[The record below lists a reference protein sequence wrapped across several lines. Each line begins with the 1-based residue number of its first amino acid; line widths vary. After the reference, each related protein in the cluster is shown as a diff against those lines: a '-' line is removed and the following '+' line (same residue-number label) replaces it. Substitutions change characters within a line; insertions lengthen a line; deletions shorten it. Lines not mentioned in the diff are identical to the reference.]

1 MGTLITLL
9 LFGLIV
15 GSITFFL
22 NPKPSQ
28 VGIIGAIFIGIVG
41 SQIGGILS
49 NLILHGD
56 TIALL
61 VAMFMLTRV
70 GMLTIGRTFPKI

>member
-9 LFGLIV
+9 LFGLVV
-15 GSITFFL
+15 GGISYFL
-22 NPKPSQ
+22 NPRPSH
-28 VGIIGAIFIGIVG
+28 VGIIGALLLGTLG
-41 SQIGGILS
+41 TQLGGILS

-56 TIALL
+56 TLALI

-70 GMLTIGRTFPKI
+70 GIITIQRTSL

>member
-1 MGTLITLL
+1 MGTLVTLL
-9 LFGLIV
+9 IFGVIVGLI
-15 GSITFFL
+15 SYAL

-28 VGIIGAIFIGIVG
+28 IGIIGALLLGTVG
-41 SQIGGILS
+41 SQVGGIIS

-56 TIALL
+56 IIALL

-70 GMLTIGRTFPKI
+70 GMMTIGRSMRI